1 MRKLRSVSDKS
12 GRQDTIRAEIGEP
25 PLDPPPSVAELGRPA
40 ESLPVRSAPSSPARL
55 VTEPGGRR
63 RRDLPA
69 VFPEPQVGSH
79 DPAVRVYS
87 TAPSTYPGPGDDQI
101 YRLRRIRTAS
111 VLLGLGIILWW
122 ANGVLWEGI
131 GDILDLFRSSTT
143 VVP

>member
-1 MRKLRSVSDKS
+1 M
-12 GRQDTIRAEIGEP
+12 
-25 PLDPPPSVAELGRPA
+25 
-40 ESLPVRSAPSSPARL
+40 
-55 VTEPGGRR
+55 
-63 RRDLPA
+63 
-69 VFPEPQVGSH
+69 FPEPQVGSH